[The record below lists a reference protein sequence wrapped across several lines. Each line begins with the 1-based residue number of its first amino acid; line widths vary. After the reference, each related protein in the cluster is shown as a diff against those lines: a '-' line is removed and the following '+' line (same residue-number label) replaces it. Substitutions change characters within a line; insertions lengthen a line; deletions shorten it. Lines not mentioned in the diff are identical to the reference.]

1 MHLILSVNIHFYLKQ
16 GTEFYESEEG
26 VQSSSNSYHR
36 HPNLFCGKRAPQLV
50 ITVKFCFLWFEFN
63 ALLTQFSTS
72 IGVLWHLYWLKL
84 NFQII
89 FRFVW
94 STKTE
99 NQGTV
104 HFSRIL
110 DPIFATLM
118 TAFHGVKIQK
128 RSGCLFTKNYLI
140 PSQSNIH
147 LHLKDIFK
155 KPLQCLDFCIRQLEF
170 NIYNKTNYMHR
181 KNIKFW
187 KITLITPTTEN
198 EVFSPL
204 IMV

>member
-1 MHLILSVNIHFYLKQ
+1 MATRRR
-16 GTEFYESEEG
+16 GG
-26 VQSSSNSYHR
+26 VKTSSMSNHH
-36 HPNLFCGKRAPQLV
+36 HPNVFCGNCALLNWKFPPPQLV
-50 ITVKFCFLWFEFN
+50 ITVKFRFLRFEFN

-110 DPIFATLM
+110 DPIGHFNDCISWLASRYKKGRAACLL
-118 TAFHGVKIQK
+118 KIISS
-128 RSGCLFTKNYLI
+128 RTK
-140 PSQSNIH
+140 
-147 LHLKDIFK
+147 
-155 KPLQCLDFCIRQLEF
+155 
-170 NIYNKTNYMHR
+170 
-181 KNIKFW
+181 
-187 KITLITPTTEN
+187 
-198 EVFSPL
+198 
-204 IMV
+204 